1 MPGLPPHSSE
11 QPPES
16 FEDPRTLALIVAL
29 CDAAL
34 AALEVIPYAVLVV
47 DKRGRPIITN
57 RRAAQLLAAGD
68 SLRPT
73 PEGIAAA
80 DAPATAALR
89 TAIAEAARA
98 SGRAP
103 QTRTVAL
110 RSHCGAAT
118 VAAVVLPAPLSATPL
133 GAERPAA
140 VVFVATPPTGVG
152 MRAESLHA
160 RYGITAAEA
169 KLARA
174 LSDGCSLREAAQRLG
189 VSVHTVRSQLKQL
202 FEKTGTNRQAALV
215 LLLVSHPLA
224 SLLRD
229 LG

>member
-1 MPGLPPHSSE
+1 MSVSPPHSSE
-11 QPPES
+11 PPPGS
-16 FEDPRTLALIVAL
+16 FEDPRTLALIAAL

-57 RRAAQLLAAGD
+57 RRAARVLAAGD
-68 SLRPT
+68 RLRPT

-80 DAPATAALR
+80 DAPTTAALR
-89 TAIAEAARA
+89 AAIAEAARA
-98 SGRAP
+98 SGRVP
-103 QTRTVAL
+103 LPRRVTL
-110 RSHCGAAT
+110 RSHRAATT
-118 VAAVVLPAPLSATPL
+118 VAALVVPAPRSAVPL
-133 GAERPAA
+133 GIERPSA
-140 VVFVATPPTGVG
+140 VVFVAAPGAGPG
-152 MRAESLHA
+152 MRPESPRA
-160 RYGITAAEA
+160 RYGLTAAEA